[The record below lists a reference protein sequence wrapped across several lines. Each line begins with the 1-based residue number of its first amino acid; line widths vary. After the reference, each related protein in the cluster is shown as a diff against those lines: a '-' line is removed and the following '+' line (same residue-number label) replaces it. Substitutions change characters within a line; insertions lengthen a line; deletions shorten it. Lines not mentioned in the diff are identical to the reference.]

1 MARVTKVVVKRQCK
15 DQVWYEAIDLQEYNW
30 EQTHAEENTF
40 RGSQPSIEPPLQQR
54 EA

>member
-30 EQTHAEENTF
+30 EQTHRSINEKDSTAQSFRNT
-40 RGSQPSIEPPLQQR
+40 QQSG
-54 EA
+54 